1 MTSRVTNCC
10 KKSIWQTCDK
20 VWQYIFPG
28 AERHAHSTL
37 SVQKNRNERIKWS
50 SLFSGPC
57 GPCVWWCSKS
67 ALGCL
72 DLEKWFY
79 FFNLSSV
86 VLSFWKSCLWNIL
99 ELGSLNDLGLPAP
112 SSDINQLLLAKGSF
126 DMQLHD
132 TMWGWNKQW
141 TGEWGKQGI
150 FEEGEETGRR
160 GGNATSEARIS
171 SKNVSPAAEYVE
183 GAPSWDLY
191 LRKKSEQENRTLR
204 KRNGHLWQGS
214 KGYESDLQRNS
225 ASM

>member
-72 DLEKWFY
+72 DRGKWFY

-99 ELGSLNDLGLPAP
+99 ELGSLMFFEWPWSACSELGHQAVAV
-112 SSDINQLLLAKGSF
+112 SKRKFRYAITW
-126 DMQLHD
+126 HD
-132 TMWGWNKQW
+132 VRVEQTMNRRMGQAGYLW
-141 TGEWGKQGI
+141 
-150 FEEGEETGRR
+150 RR
-160 GGNATSEARIS
+160 GRN
-171 SKNVSPAAEYVE
+171 
-183 GAPSWDLY
+183 
-191 LRKKSEQENRTLR
+191 RKKGR
-204 KRNGHLWQGS
+204 
-214 KGYESDLQRNS
+214 QRN
-225 ASM
+225 